1 MIKRNTK
8 YPVEQK
14 ENMRGGE
21 GVITIEHLLSQ
32 DEMYSKGRLFAK
44 IIVEPGDSIGF
55 HVHENEMEAFYI
67 VSGEAEMSDN
77 GEAVNLSI
85 GDTIL
90 TKAGE
95 GHSVKSVG
103 ETSLEMIAL
112 ILFE

>member
-1 MIKRNTK
+1 MIKRNSE
-8 YPVEQK
+8 YPVDKK

-21 GVITIEHLLSQ
+21 GIIKIEHLLTQS
-32 DEMYSKGRLFAK
+32 EMYDKGRLFAK
-44 IIVEPGDSIGF
+44 ITVQQGDTVGF
-55 HVHENEMEAFYI
+55 HVHEKEMEAFYI
-67 VSGEAEMSDN
+67 IGGKAEMSDN
-77 GEAVNLSI
+77 GEAVLLSV

-103 ETSLEMIAL
+103 DTPLEMIAL